1 MRLFDYGHS
10 TQLVSQPARV
20 AGAVRFWEHFHNA
33 EKEGGAMAYRCP
45 NTVLILSRKA
55 GTDIGNGIRGFA
67 VRASVFDDVEGE
79 TGKPL
84 PIDLEETGKGG
95 FIRLYPRMLLR
106 KGAWE
111 QDIDLLRFSKEIALG
126 LIELFGI
133 DPEFVWE
140 RVRQHAA
147 LYHEGERPIH
157 GGALLDIVL
166 DEVSGAIGKE
176 GPLSW
181 ERPERMG

>member
-1 MRLFDYGHS
+1 MEREVLSH
-10 TQLVSQPARV
+10 PAHV
-20 AGAVRFWEHFHNA
+20 AGAARFWEQFHHA

-45 NTVLILSRKA
+45 DTVLILSRTTGA
-55 GTDIGNGIRGFA
+55 EIGNGIRGFA
-67 VRASVFDDVEGE
+67 VRASIFDDLEGDKSLP
-79 TGKPL
+79 TDGK
-84 PIDLEETGKGG
+84 ERG

-111 QDIDLLRFSKEIALG
+111 QDIELLRFSKEIALG

-140 RVRQHAA
+140 RVRHHAA

-166 DEVSGAIGKE
+166 DEVQGAIGKE
-176 GPLSW
+176 GSLSW
-181 ERPERMG
+181 GRPERMD